1 MPQLSNRSSHPPITG
16 GGSGNSS
23 VSLSS
28 STSTYHASSLP
39 PSKPPVSSSSSS
51 YQSGTKFHSSSS
63 AVSSVEHVKGA
74 SSSLSSAQDQDIT
87 ATVEPSS
94 TSSSSAPSFVRH
106 RIHRR
111 KDQDTK
117 VASGNNHTLPA
128 IKESLP
134 ASGSSGSNS
143 NCGSSRSSGVQFDLE
158 AAAFPPL
165 PGLDT
170 DHGKASTDV
179 GSSSSAGVVGM
190 ESSQNRLSDV
200 VKGTAK
206 LKAIV
211 KDKENGNQP
220 QPQLQQQ
227 QQPTASAPAAVNTV
241 SRSASPGA
249 STGAE
254 VQGSAVASTNSA
266 NVTHILNPPTTNNEN
281 TSSADAAA
289 LSTVALTPPSSPD
302 K

>member
-1 MPQLSNRSSHPPITG
+1 MTG
-16 GGSGNSS
+16 GGGGGNNSA
-23 VSLSS
+23 LSS

-63 AVSSVEHVKGA
+63 AASSVEHVKGA
-74 SSSLSSAQDQDIT
+74 SSSLSSAQDQDTT
-87 ATVEPSS
+87 AAVESSS
-94 TSSSSAPSFVRH
+94 TSSSAPSFTRH

-111 KDQDTK
+111 TKDQDTK
-117 VASGNNHTLPA
+117 VTTGNNHSLPA

-134 ASGSSGSNS
+134 TSGGSGSNS
-143 NCGSSRSSGVQFDLE
+143 NCSGSRSSGVQFDLE

-170 DHGKASTDV
+170 DHSKASTDA
-179 GSSSSAGVVGM
+179 GSSGSVGAVGI
-190 ESSQNRLSDV
+190 ESSSQNRLSDV

-206 LKAIV
+206 LKTVV
-211 KDKENGNQP
+211 KDKESGNQL

-227 QQPTASAPAAVNTV
+227 QQLATSAPAAVNTA

-254 VQGSAVASTNSA
+254 AQGSAIASTNSA
-266 NVTHILNPPTTNNEN
+266 NATHILNPPTANNEN

>member
-1 MPQLSNRSSHPPITG
+1 MPPLSNRSSHPPMTG
-16 GGSGNSS
+16 GGSGGNNS

-28 STSTYHASSLP
+28 SMSTYHASSLP
-39 PSKPPVSSSSSS
+39 PSKPPASSSSSS

-63 AVSSVEHVKGA
+63 AVSSIEHVKGA
-74 SSSLSSAQDQDIT
+74 SSSLSSAQDQDT
-87 ATVEPSS
+87 AATIEPSP
-94 TSSSSAPSFVRH
+94 TSSSSAPSFARH

-111 KDQDTK
+111 TKDQDTK
-117 VASGNNHTLPA
+117 VATGNNHPLPA

-134 ASGSSGSNS
+134 ASGGSGSNS
-143 NCGSSRSSGVQFDLE
+143 NCGGGRSGVQFDLE

-170 DHGKASTDV
+170 DHGKASIDV
-179 GSSSSAGVVGM
+179 GTGGSAGAVGM
-190 ESSQNRLSDV
+190 ESSSQNRLSDV

-206 LKAIV
+206 LKAVV
-211 KDKENGNQP
+211 KDKESGNQP
-220 QPQLQQQ
+220 QPQQQQ
-227 QQPTASAPAAVNTV
+227 SAASAPAAVNTA

-249 STGAE
+249 SIGTEAH
-254 VQGSAVASTNSA
+254 GSATTSA
-266 NVTHILNPPTTNNEN
+266 NATHILNPPTANNEN

>member
-1 MPQLSNRSSHPPITG
+1 MAG
-16 GGSGNSS
+16 GGGGGNNS

-39 PSKPPVSSSSSS
+39 PSKPPASSSSSS

-63 AVSSVEHVKGA
+63 AVSSVEHAKGA
-74 SSSLSSAQDQDIT
+74 SSSLSSVQDQDTT
-87 ATVEPSS
+87 AAVESSS
-94 TSSSSAPSFVRH
+94 TSSSAPSFARH

-111 KDQDTK
+111 TKDQDTK
-117 VASGNNHTLPA
+117 VSTGNNHPLPA

-134 ASGSSGSNS
+134 VSGGSGSNS
-143 NCGSSRSSGVQFDLE
+143 NCGGGRSSSVQFDLE

-165 PGLDT
+165 PGLDA
-170 DHGKASTDV
+170 DHGKASTDA
-179 GSSSSAGVVGM
+179 GSGGSAGAVGM
-190 ESSQNRLSDV
+190 ESSSQNRLSDV

-211 KDKENGNQP
+211 KDKESGN

-227 QQPTASAPAAVNTV
+227 QQPAAPAPAAMNTA

-249 STGAE
+249 STGVEA
-254 VQGSAVASTNSA
+254 QGNAAASMNSA
-266 NVTHILNPPTTNNEN
+266 NATHILNPSTANNEN

>member
-1 MPQLSNRSSHPPITG
+1 
-16 GGSGNSS
+16 
-23 VSLSS
+23 
-28 STSTYHASSLP
+28 
-39 PSKPPVSSSSSS
+39 
-51 YQSGTKFHSSSS
+51 
-63 AVSSVEHVKGA
+63 
-74 SSSLSSAQDQDIT
+74 LSSAQDQDTT

-94 TSSSSAPSFVRH
+94 TSSSAPSFARH

-190 ESSQNRLSDV
+190 ESSSQNRLSDV

-211 KDKENGNQP
+211 KDKESGNQP
-220 QPQLQQQ
+220 QPQLQ

-254 VQGSAVASTNSA
+254 AQGSAVASTNSA